1 MNHFLEWIAGVSCF
15 GLFIYKWLIIIAI
28 VMTWVSADPHNQ
40 IVKFISRIT
49 RPLWVWCENQMP
61 LMLSHFSAYASILLV
76 IFAQVVIPAEIRSLN
91 LLLSGVTDFS
101 SFVSQSGG
109 HILQGSS
116 IVIQSLLYFCIFIL
130 IAWFVLGLL
139 NPALN
144 NPIVRVIH
152 FLADPIITPL
162 QRYLPRTRIDW
173 SPVVGVVLFYL
184 LSSVIVSPIGFYG
197 SSLSFPVSICAY

>member
-1 MNHFLEWIAGVSCF
+1 MNHFLEWIASACCF
-15 GLFIYKWLIIIAI
+15 GLFVYKWFIIIAI

-49 RPLWVWCENQMP
+49 RPLWVWCENRMP

-76 IFAQVVIPAEIRSLN
+76 IFVQVVIPAEILSLN
-91 LLLSGVTDFS
+91 LLISGVIDFG
-101 SFVSQSGG
+101 SFFSQSGG
-109 HILQGSS
+109 HILQGLS
-116 IVIQSLLYFCIFIL
+116 IVLQSMLYFCIFVL

-152 FLADPIITPL
+152 FLADPLISPL

-173 SPVVGVVLFYL
+173 SPVVGIVLFYL
-184 LSSVIVSPIGFYG
+184 FSSVIVSPIGFYG
-197 SSLSFPVSICAY
+197 STLSFPVSICAY

>member
-1 MNHFLEWIAGVSCF
+1 MNHFLEWIASVCCF
-15 GLFIYKWLIIIAI
+15 GLFIYKWVIIIAI

-40 IVKFISRIT
+40 IVRFINRIT
-49 RPLWVWCENQMP
+49 RPLWVWCEHQMP
-61 LMLSHFSAYASILLV
+61 VMLSHFSAYVSILLV
-76 IFAQVVIPAEIRSLN
+76 IFVQVVIPAEILSLN
-91 LLLSGVTDFS
+91 LLLSGVTDLGGFL
-101 SFVSQSGG
+101 SQSGG

-130 IAWFVLGLL
+130 IVWFVLGLL

-184 LSSVIVSPIGFYG
+184 FSSSIVSPIGFYG

>member
-1 MNHFLEWIAGVSCF
+1 MNHFLEWIASACCF
-15 GLFIYKWLIIIAI
+15 GLFVYKWFLIIAI

-49 RPLWVWCENQMP
+49 RPLWVWCENRMP

-76 IFAQVVIPAEIRSLN
+76 IFVQVVIPAQILSLN
-91 LLLSGVTDFS
+91 LLLSGVIDFG
-101 SFVSQSGG
+101 SFLSQSGG

-116 IVIQSLLYFCIFIL
+116 IVLQSMLYFCIFVL

-152 FLADPIITPL
+152 FLADPLISPL
-162 QRYLPRTRIDW
+162 QRYLPRTRVDW

-184 LSSVIVSPIGFYG
+184 FSSVIVSPIGFYG
-197 SSLSFPVSICAY
+197 STLSFPVSICAY